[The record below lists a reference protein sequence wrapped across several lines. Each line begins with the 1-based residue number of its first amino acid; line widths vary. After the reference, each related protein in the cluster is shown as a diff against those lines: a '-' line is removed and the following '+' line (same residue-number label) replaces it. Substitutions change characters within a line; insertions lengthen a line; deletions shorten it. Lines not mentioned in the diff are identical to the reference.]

1 MGGDSVTFDYA
12 AAPTLE
18 QLADQPMNDLGNAM
32 RLILTIGGR
41 IDPDGGVNTDR
52 CTLLFLLGLGW
63 IGFNGRYWDREF
75 GEELARKTAHRV
87 ARELG
92 GQYELLVAKGAP
104 GKEVMKF
111 ITNAGSAGQTSAM
124 LRQAQSYLTVK
135 IDAFDRD
142 PMAINVM
149 NGTVK
154 MRWLPDAVEGER
166 FEVVLAQHDPADR
179 ITRMAAASYEPGAAG
194 PLFESTLRS
203 SLPDVE
209 ERGAFHRMMGYASTG
224 RSEEQAFFFNQGPG
238 QDGKSTLLDACR
250 ETLGSYA
257 VAAKP
262 ETFLEGPQMG
272 GSGPQPDLIALA
284 GDTRLAI
291 VSEPARGSKLK
302 EGLLKAWTSGSPIS
316 ARDLQAKPINFR
328 PVTKLV
334 WEMNSFVVAKGDDDG
349 IWRRIKPVL
358 FRRKVPDDKVDRR
371 LPEKLRAE
379 ADGILIWLI
388 RGVGDWLERGL
399 DWPASLK
406 AVVDDY
412 RKASSPFGDW
422 LNERCLWGEAA
433 QGARTLSGELY
444 ASYKDWCDAQGND
457 RPMSARAFGDALR
470 DRQIALAGKDGQ
482 GRKYRGPI
490 RLKTA
495 LELDQDTRAAEAA
508 AGLDAPSGDQAL
520 PRVGDPEGGDAFPDL
535 GEPEWE
541 PEA

>member
-1 MGGDSVTFDYA
+1 MSGFDFA
-12 AAPTLE
+12 AAPSLE
-18 QLADQPMNDLGNAM
+18 ALADQPLNDLGNAM

-41 IDPDGGVNTDR
+41 IEADGQVDTDR

-92 GQYELLVAKGAP
+92 EQFKLIVSKGATA
-104 GKEVMKF
+104 KDVMKF
-111 ITNAGSAGQTSAM
+111 ITGAGSAGQTSAM

-142 PMAINVM
+142 PMAINVR

-154 MRWLPDAVEGER
+154 MRWRPDAEGRER
-166 FEVVLAQHDPADR
+166 FQVELAPHDPADR
-179 ITRMAAASYEPGAAG
+179 ITRMAEAAYTPGAEA
-194 PLFESTLRS
+194 PLFLATLRS
-203 SLPDVE
+203 SLPD
-209 ERGAFHRMMGYASTG
+209 ERERAAFHRMMGYASTG
-224 RSEEQAFFFNQGPG
+224 RTEEQAFFFNQGPG

-250 ETLGSYA
+250 EALGSYG

-272 GSGPQPDLIALA
+272 GSGPLPDLIALA

-291 VSEPARGSKLK
+291 VSEPPRGAKLK

-358 FRRKVPDDKVDRR
+358 FRRKVPDDKVDRQ
-371 LPEKLRAE
+371 LPAKLRGE
-379 ADGILIWLI
+379 VDGILNWLI
-388 RGVGDWLERGL
+388 EGVGDWLATGL
-399 DWPASLK
+399 AWPDSLK

-422 LNERCLWGEAA
+422 LSERCVWGDAA
-433 QGARTLSGELY
+433 QGARTLSSELF
-444 ASYKDWCDAQGND
+444 ASYKDWCEAQGND

-470 DRQIALAGKDGQ
+470 DRQIGLAGKDGQ
-482 GRKYRGPI
+482 GRKYRGPV

-495 LELDQDTRAAEAA
+495 LELEQDRIAAEAA
-508 AGLDAPSGDQAL
+508 AAGGAPAPSGDESL
-520 PRVGDPEGGDAFPDL
+520 PRVGDPLGGGASAALDDDL
-535 GEPEWE
+535 GEPDWG
-541 PEA
+541 A

>member
-1 MGGDSVTFDYA
+1 MSAFDYA

-41 IDPDGGVNTDR
+41 IESDGGVNTDR

-63 IGFNGRYWDREF
+63 IGFNGRFWDREF

-92 GQYELLVAKGAP
+92 GQFKLLVEKGATN
-104 GKEVMKF
+104 KDVMKF

-135 IDAFDRD
+135 IDAFDQD
-142 PMAINVM
+142 PMAINVR

-154 MRWLPDAVEGER
+154 MRWRPEAPEGQR

-179 ITRMAAASYEPGAAG
+179 ITRMAAAEWRPDAAA
-194 PLFESTLRS
+194 PLYLSTLRS
-203 SLPDVE
+203 SLPDE
-209 ERGAFHRMMGYASTG
+209 QERGAFHRMMGYSATG

-250 ETLGSYA
+250 ETLGTYA

-291 VSEPARGSKLK
+291 VSEPPRGAKLK

-358 FRRKVPDDKVDRR
+358 FRKKVPDDKVDRR
-371 LPEKLRAE
+371 LPEKLRGE
-379 ADGILIWLI
+379 ADGILAWLI
-388 RGVGDWLERGL
+388 EGVGAWLERGL
-399 DWPASLK
+399 DWPSSLK

-422 LNERCLWGEAA
+422 LTERCVYGEAA
-433 QGARTLSGELY
+433 NGARTLSGDLH
-444 ASYKDWCDAQGND
+444 ADYKEWCEAQGND
-457 RPMSARAFGDALR
+457 KPMSARAFGDALR
-470 DRQIALAGKDGQ
+470 DRQIALAGKDPK
-482 GRKYRGPI
+482 GRKFRGPI
-490 RLKTA
+490 RLKTP

-508 AGLDAPSGDQAL
+508 AGRDAPPGDQEL
-520 PRVGDPEGGDAFPDL
+520 PRVGDPLGGDAFAHLD
-535 GEPEWE
+535 EPEWD